1 MKAVRSLFASGAGQA
16 TVELVTM
23 IPYLFLVALLV
34 WEILLLTFVATSAE
48 NAARNGSRAETIG
61 DDGGEVAVES
71 LTSWLQDDT
80 EVSVSGTRVT
90 VSVEAPVIIPGL
102 STDSFLITRSA
113 ELPSE

>member
-1 MKAVRSLFASGAGQA
+1 MKRGCRLTHSSGQA
-16 TVELVTM
+16 TVELVTL
-23 IPYLFLVALLV
+23 IPFLFLAALLV

-48 NAARNGSRAETIG
+48 NAARNGSRAETVG

-80 EVSVSGTRVT
+80 DVTISGTRVT
-90 VSVEAPVIIPGL
+90 VSIEAPVIIPGL
-102 STDSFLITRSA
+102 STDSFLISRSA